1 MPCQFS
7 LAPHS
12 ARETMGLAEYSSKV
26 QQRPQTAASQHDRQC
41 TEQAGRTAKRPAA
54 PLVRDEEAV
63 RNHDETA
70 ALEEDRGIVPPQV
83 EAMVLTGD
91 ADSSLPAKRE
101 LALTGSTWADAG
113 DSDDGL

>member
-70 ALEEDRGIVPPQV
+70 ALEEHRVDRSTAGRSHGAD
-83 EAMVLTGD
+83 ED
-91 ADSSLPAKRE
+91 ADSSLPAKSWTATWPE
-101 LALTGSTWADAG
+101 GQQTG
-113 DSDDGL
+113 